1 MPTLSE
7 VSLPQSA
14 NYTVGAVRYEVQA
27 VFSNEGPA
35 LDEKVKNL
43 LRKMAQNENRT
54 FANAGMVDVK

>member
-14 NYTVGAVRYEVQA
+14 NYTVGAVRYEVRA
-27 VFSNEGPA
+27 VFSNEGLP
-35 LDEKVKNL
+35 LDEKVRNL